1 MLFRIAPVTGDSA
14 GTMHTGFNIEHRA
27 QGALFIDLL
36 HDQEILVPAAVLVYG
51 EDHMVLVC
59 LVDHLLQQ
67 LAAQGDG
74 LLADHILAMAHGV
87 DADLVVH
94 IVGDGHCHQ
103 INRGIAEQFFPRSIR
118 MYTRFFR
125 RLVALGLDIIHA
137 AQLDAFV
144 LQGEQLFHMPAT
156 HAAVADNGY
165 AKFLVHFLSSFNDR
179 AYRRGFVSPSGWNPV
194 LRPTT
199 YPSFYPRT
207 S

>member
-1 MLFRIAPVTGDSA
+1 
-14 GTMHTGFNIEHRA
+14 
-27 QGALFIDLL
+27 
-36 HDQEILVPAAVLVYG
+36 
-51 EDHMVLVC
+51 
-59 LVDHLLQQ
+59 
-67 LAAQGDG
+67 
-74 LLADHILAMAHGV
+74 MAHGV

-156 HAAVADNGY
+156 HAAVADDGRILLCHIKNS
-165 AKFLVHFLSSFNDR
+165 FLNLTSDTGGR
-179 AYRRGFVSPSGWNPV
+179 PSA
-194 LRPTT
+194 
-199 YPSFYPRT
+199 PSAAPIIQHLHEKRKVF
-207 S
+207 